1 MSAIA
6 QKKFSINSKLI
17 EFPGSLKG
25 LGLLKLCSTWYTQS
39 FWQDFCMLFFFS
51 NSSLMQFQFKLSG
64 FFLQF
69 SVIDQIEWCKV
80 LSQQATFNFE
90 FWLISFPILL
100 LLFLKITHLG
110 IYPSSFTNVRFW
122 TEIEFS
128 NVAKCGWGS
137 QGTASSEVGSW
148 PNPGGSWGS
157 KAPES
162 TGHQNCLNKSLLLL
176 SVLVWEDWT
185 LLIYRSSNAHVIKN
199 HLKVWTSKT
208 NKFSSITLKIYWLRM
223 CETIS

>member
-1 MSAIA
+1 MCVSHSA
-6 QKKFSINSKLI
+6 KNFSINSKLI

-25 LGLLKLCSTWYTQS
+25 LELLKLYSTSYTQS
-39 FWQDFCMLFFFS
+39 FWQDFCKLLFFS
-51 NSSLMQFQFKLSG
+51 NSSLMQFQFKLFG

-80 LSQQATFNFE
+80 LSQQATFNFG

-128 NVAKCGWGS
+128 NVAKWRS
-137 QGTASSEVGSW
+137 WGTASSEAGSW
-148 PNPGGSWGS
+148 LNPGGGWGS
-157 KAPES
+157 KAPEKIWPFL
-162 TGHQNCLNKSLLLL
+162 HL
-176 SVLVWEDWT
+176 ED
-185 LLIYRSSNAHVIKN
+185 KC
-199 HLKVWTSKT
+199 
-208 NKFSSITLKIYWLRM
+208 IT
-223 CETIS
+223 